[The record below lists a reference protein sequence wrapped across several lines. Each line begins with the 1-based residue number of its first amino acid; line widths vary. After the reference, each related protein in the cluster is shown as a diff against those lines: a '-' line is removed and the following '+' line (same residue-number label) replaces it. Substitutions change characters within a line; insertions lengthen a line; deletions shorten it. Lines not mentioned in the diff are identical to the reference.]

1 MLYLIIVSFIFSVL
15 LSFHKNSEIFTPSK
29 FYFLFLFLYF
39 FDIFVSPQIFAVYI
53 IYLVYIFLG
62 IILILIEQKLI
73 GNFKFHIDILRN
85 LKKPTLLNPNP
96 IFIAL
101 LFLTLI
107 PLLSQ
112 LYMISLAGG
121 LQAYFIS
128 MKLRVISWSGLGY
141 IYIFRDLL
149 PIINLF
155 FFSVLLMF
163 KFKGKKIW
171 TIIYI
176 IHLILT
182 LSIGGMTGSRSAM
195 LNTIVFNI
203 VAFHFITKEVRKRS
217 ILFFSISL
225 LIFSAILYNARQQVN
240 YDDGSLNLLNKD
252 FSLVDSLK
260 DRSTSV
266 YGIIPLNIIYK
277 KEYKNFN
284 YGSTYLT
291 TITNYIPKFIWPS
304 KPSSSGILLTKFYY
318 GGLYE
323 GSTNFSTGFITEGIM
338 NFGYVLGPFI
348 GSFFFITL
356 CFFVLIFYRLLKRD
370 LTKHINNSDY
380 VLDLKRVLRLIFLII
395 ILVQIPA
402 SSTFAESNNI
412 GFNFIKQLVFYLFI
426 EFFIYQLI
434 HFKYKFLV

>member
-1 MLYLIIVSFIFSVL
+1 MLYLIIFSFIFSVL

-96 IFIAL
+96 IFISL

-141 IYIFRDLL
+141 IYIFRDFL

-155 FFSVLLMF
+155 FFIVLLMF
-163 KFKGKKIW
+163 KFKSKKFW
-171 TIIYI
+171 AIIYI
-176 IHLILT
+176 FHLILT
-182 LSIGGMTGSRSAM
+182 LAIGAMSGSRSAI

-203 VAFHFITKEVRKRS
+203 VAFHFIIKEVKKRS
-217 ILFFSISL
+217 IIFFSILL
-225 LIFSAILYNARQQVN
+225 LIFSTILYNARQQVSF
-240 YDDGSLNLLNKD
+240 DDGSLNFLNKD

-260 DRSTSV
+260 EKTTSI
-266 YGIIPLNIIYK
+266 YGIIPLIIIYE

-304 KPSSSGILLTKFYY
+304 KPSSSGVLLTKFYY

-348 GSFFFITL
+348 GSFFFITI
-356 CFFVLIFYRLLKRD
+356 CCFVLIFYRSLKRD
-370 LTKHINNSDY
+370 LIKQANNLDY
-380 VLDLKRVLRLIFLII
+380 ILDLKRTMRLIFFII

-402 SSTFAESNNI
+402 SSTIAESNNI

-426 EFFIYQLI
+426 EFFVYRLI
-434 HFKYKFLV
+434 HFKYKF

>member
-1 MLYLIIVSFIFSVL
+1 MLYLIIFSFIFSVV

-96 IFIAL
+96 IFISL

-141 IYIFRDLL
+141 IYIFRDFL

-155 FFSVLLMF
+155 FFIVLLMF
-163 KFKGKKIW
+163 KFKSKKFW
-171 TIIYI
+171 AIIYI
-176 IHLILT
+176 FHLILT
-182 LSIGGMTGSRSAM
+182 LAIGAMSGSRSAI

-203 VAFHFITKEVRKRS
+203 VAFHFIIKEVKKRS
-217 ILFFSISL
+217 IIFFSIL
-225 LIFSAILYNARQQVN
+225 LLLFSTILYNARQQVSF
-240 YDDGSLNLLNKD
+240 DDGSLNFLNKD

-260 DRSTSV
+260 EKTTSI
-266 YGIIPLNIIYK
+266 YGIIPLIIIYE

-304 KPSSSGILLTKFYY
+304 KPSSSGVLLTKFYY

-348 GSFFFITL
+348 GSFFFITI
-356 CFFVLIFYRLLKRD
+356 CCFVLIFYRSLKRD
-370 LTKHINNSDY
+370 LIKQANNLDY
-380 VLDLKRVLRLIFLII
+380 ILDLKRTMRLIFFII

-402 SSTFAESNNI
+402 SSTIAESNNI

-426 EFFIYQLI
+426 EFFVYRLI
-434 HFKYKFLV
+434 HFKYKF

>member
-1 MLYLIIVSFIFSVL
+1 MLYLIIFSFIFSVV

-96 IFIAL
+96 IFISL

-141 IYIFRDLL
+141 IYIFRDFL

-155 FFSVLLMF
+155 FFIVLLMF
-163 KFKGKKIW
+163 KFKSKKFW
-171 TIIYI
+171 AIIYI
-176 IHLILT
+176 FHLILT
-182 LSIGGMTGSRSAM
+182 LAIGAMSGSRSAI

-203 VAFHFITKEVRKRS
+203 VAFHFIIKEVKKRS
-217 ILFFSISL
+217 IIFFSILL
-225 LIFSAILYNARQQVN
+225 LIFSTILYNARQQVSF
-240 YDDGSLNLLNKD
+240 DDGSLNFLNKD

-260 DRSTSV
+260 EKTTSI
-266 YGIIPLNIIYK
+266 YGIIPLIIIYE

-304 KPSSSGILLTKFYY
+304 KPSSSGVLLTKFYY

-348 GSFFFITL
+348 GSFFFITI
-356 CFFVLIFYRLLKRD
+356 CCFVLIFYRSLKRD
-370 LTKHINNSDY
+370 LIKQANNLDY
-380 VLDLKRVLRLIFLII
+380 ILDLKRTMRLIFFII

-402 SSTFAESNNI
+402 SSTIAESNNI

-426 EFFIYQLI
+426 EFFVYRLI
-434 HFKYKFLV
+434 HFKYKF